1 MLTFQ
6 QYRVFAN
13 DKQNFKAMK
22 NIYNITEYL
31 PVRYDATL
39 KQQQDRDMCFN
50 FKDGILSTTVKDAF
64 LKKVDEITNGKKTG
78 WTICFIPAST
88 SDKTK
93 RRFSKLA
100 AAFREAGYSVKENAI
115 FNEYDTE
122 AGHINGK
129 SNNPISSFGFDRN
142 AVNGQKV
149 ILIDDIIT
157 RGTTFNMTADKLEA
171 LGASSV
177 SGLFLAK
184 TINPDWGS
192 RSAYY
197 EDDYEPDYDD
207 YDDYETYENYHGSYA
222 QDVEGWSDQ
231 DIDDAFDGDPEAYW
245 NID

>member
-1 MLTFQ
+1 
-6 QYRVFAN
+6 
-13 DKQNFKAMK
+13 MK

-50 FKDGILSTTVKDAF
+50 FKDGILSPTVKDAF
-64 LKKVDEITNGKKTG
+64 LRKANEITKGEKAG

-100 AAFREAGYSVKENAI
+100 AAFKEVGYSVKENAI

-129 SNNPISSFGFDRN
+129 SSNPIASFGFDKN
-142 AVNGQKV
+142 AVMGQKV

-157 RGTTFNMTADKLEA
+157 RGQTFNMTADKLEA

-177 SGLFLAK
+177 AGLFLAK

-192 RSAYY
+192 RSIYY
-197 EDDYEPDYDD
+197 EEDYEPDYDD
-207 YDDYETYENYHGSYA
+207 YDTYDNYHGSYA

-231 DIDDAFDGDPEAYW
+231 DIDDVFDGDPEAYW

>member
-1 MLTFQ
+1 M
-6 QYRVFAN
+6 R
-13 DKQNFKAMK
+13 

-64 LKKVDEITNGKKTG
+64 LEKVNEITKGEKTG

-88 SDKTK
+88 HDKTK

-100 AAFREAGYSVKENAI
+100 AVFREVGYSVRENAI

-122 AGHINGK
+122 ASHINGK
-129 SNNPISSFGFDRN
+129 SSNPISAFGFDKN
-142 AVNGQKV
+142 AVDGQKV

-171 LGASSV
+171 LGALSV
-177 SGLFLAK
+177 TGLFLAK
-184 TINPDWGS
+184 TINPEWAS
-192 RSAYY
+192 RSTYY
-197 EDDYEPDYDD
+197 EEDYVPDYDD
-207 YDDYETYENYHGSYA
+207 YDDYETYNYYHGSYA

-231 DIDDAFDGDPEAYW
+231 DIDDVLDGDPEAYW

>member
-1 MLTFQ
+1 
-6 QYRVFAN
+6 
-13 DKQNFKAMK
+13 MK

-31 PVRYDATL
+31 PVRYNGTL

-50 FKDGILSTTVKDAF
+50 FKDGILSATVKDAF
-64 LKKVDEITNGKKTG
+64 LKKVEEITKGEKAG

-100 AAFREAGYSVKENAI
+100 TAFSEVGYSVNEDAI

-122 AGHINGK
+122 SGHINGK
-129 SNNPISSFGFDRN
+129 SSTPISAFGFDKN
-142 AVNGQKV
+142 AVNGKKV

-157 RGTTFNMTADKLEA
+157 RGTTFNMTADKLEE
-171 LGASSV
+171 LGALSV
-177 SGLFLAK
+177 TGLFLAK
-184 TINPDWGS
+184 TINPDWS
-192 RSAYY
+192 PRTTYY
-197 EDDYEPDYDD
+197 GNDYEPDFDDYEPEDY
-207 YDDYETYENYHGSYA
+207 YEPEETYDNYNGSYA

-231 DIDDAFDGDPEAYW
+231 DIDNVFDGDPEAYW

>member
-1 MLTFQ
+1 
-6 QYRVFAN
+6 
-13 DKQNFKAMK
+13 MK

-39 KQQQDRDMCFN
+39 KQQQDRDLCFN
-50 FKDGILSTTVKDAF
+50 FKDGILSPTVKDAF
-64 LKKVDEITNGKKTG
+64 LKKVNEITNGEKTG

-100 AAFREAGYSVKENAI
+100 AAFKEVGYSVKENAV

-129 SNNPISSFGFDRN
+129 SSNPIASFGFDKN
-142 AVNGQKV
+142 AVMGQKV

-157 RGTTFNMTADKLEA
+157 RGQTFNMTADKLEA

-177 SGLFLAK
+177 TGLFLAK

-192 RSAYY
+192 CSTYY
-197 EDDYEPDYDD
+197 EEDYEPDYDD
-207 YDDYETYENYHGSYA
+207 YDTYDNYHGSYA

-231 DIDDAFDGDPEAYW
+231 DIDDVFDGDPEAYW

>member
-1 MLTFQ
+1 
-6 QYRVFAN
+6 
-13 DKQNFKAMK
+13 MK
-22 NIYNITEYL
+22 SIYNITEYL
-31 PVRYDATL
+31 PVRYNATL

-64 LKKVDEITNGKKTG
+64 LKMVGEITKGEKTG

-100 AAFREAGYSVKENAI
+100 TAFSEVGYSVKENAI
-115 FNEYDTE
+115 FNKYDTE
-122 AGHINGK
+122 ARHISGK
-129 SNNPISSFGFDRN
+129 SSNPISAFGFDKN
-142 AVNGQKV
+142 AVEGKKV

-157 RGTTFNMTADKLEA
+157 RGTTFKMTADKLEE

-177 SGLFLAK
+177 IGLFLAK
-184 TINPDWGS
+184 TICPAWSTRTTFFGND
-192 RSAYY
+192 Y
-197 EDDYEPDYDD
+197 EPGFDDYEPE
-207 YDDYETYENYHGSYA
+207 ETYDNYNGSYA

-231 DIDDAFDGDPEAYW
+231 DIDDVFDGDPEAYW

>member
-1 MLTFQ
+1 
-6 QYRVFAN
+6 
-13 DKQNFKAMK
+13 MK
-22 NIYNITEYL
+22 NFYNITEYL
-31 PVRYDATL
+31 PVRYNGTL

-50 FKDGILSTTVKDAF
+50 FKDGILSATVKDAF
-64 LKKVDEITNGKKTG
+64 LKKVEEITKGEKAG

-100 AAFREAGYSVKENAI
+100 TAFRKVGYIVKENAI

-129 SNNPISSFGFDRN
+129 SGNPISSFGFDEN
-142 AVNGQKV
+142 AIKGKKI
-149 ILIDDIIT
+149 ILVDDIIT
-157 RGTTFNMTADKLEA
+157 RGITFNMTADKLEE

-177 SGLFLAK
+177 TGLFLAK
-184 TINPDWGS
+184 TINPDWS
-192 RSAYY
+192 SHTTYY
-197 EDDYEPDYDD
+197 GDDYELDDDDYESDFDDYEPD
-207 YDDYETYENYHGSYA
+207 ETYENYNGSYA

-231 DIDDAFDGDPEAYW
+231 DIDDVFDGDPDAYW